1 MRQSSRMEIIEVADE
16 DYPTKPITSP
26 LPERV
31 LGEPAHALSRL
42 VSR

>member
-16 DYPTKPITSP
+16 DYPTKPLTNP
-26 LPERV
+26 LPVRV
-31 LGEPAHALSRL
+31 SGEPAHALSRL